1 MEYKYKITR
10 VMQHTQTHTQRAA
23 VLMLSHPGFESLLL
37 GFQVNSAKVNA
48 FVPWLMKFLPATLGG
63 LTLTV
68 QVVIMKYMSQ
78 FGGSTKVVIV
88 YIFTILFCWHLTRV
102 TLHVSAK
109 TLRSE
114 TSK

>member
-1 MEYKYKITR
+1 
-10 VMQHTQTHTQRAA
+10 MQHTHKLTHRE
-23 VLMLSHPGFESLLL
+23 LLSIIAPILVFESLLL
-37 GFQVNSAKVNA
+37 GFQMRFSKVNA

-68 QVVIMKYMSQ
+68 QVVIMKYVQ